1 MKTKNACIWILL
13 LLSGSVYA
21 QMSQKG
27 TVRIFNSNKT
37 PLPGVQL
44 TATDAPATD
53 TDTNGNFR
61 FNFSKQK
68 PGMAIASPNVYK
80 KGYELVNKDM
90 LNGWILSEKRELTI
104 VMAPEGTIEENK
116 NKYYSISVNHFS
128 AKKEKVIEEINKLYV
143 EQKINL
149 QERSDR
155 LKTIAEESRSF
166 MSQIDYYAEK
176 FARIN
181 PDEVNSIEKQVLEM
195 VNAGKLT
202 EAIELYNKSGIILQA
217 REKLSQ
223 KTKAEE
229 DIDKLAETM
238 YRYADLCALA
248 GGMENE
254 KKAHDTYKFVAEA
267 LPDRFTYVFHY
278 TLLKINLEDAD
289 TMEWLDKC
297 QKLSFDEKSL
307 VQVLNMKS
315 TLALHQQ
322 KDYLKA
328 LEYSIA
334 ALEVLSDKH
343 VSMPSGDF
351 FAIYYATFYSMGK
364 VYETM
369 NEMKDAKEI
378 YEDGIKD
385 ISELIADSDN
395 QLFIE
400 IQNSTLAN
408 MYNSL
413 IDIYTKEGKISKV
426 NELAEK
432 LFQLNKIK
440 AGKNEEALLEAE
452 IEDLEFKFHQIIDK
466 TDYAQAADIIKEV
479 LVRAEKL
486 YQMRPM
492 SRAYW
497 YALWN
502 FAYISI
508 STETDRENFLTTI
521 KAFEDR
527 VANEFKITS
536 EEQKYSLLYNIENQY
551 ILYYSKDG
559 NKPEERKHVAA
570 AYKYAEILNKLNSTR
585 FVSEIIKAQTMY
597 VDMLLELSENDKA
610 LKIAI
615 DLDALYSMQEFWG
628 HQDLRTENSIGT
640 AMVCG
645 GLYELGVKR
654 LEKVKKTREEHL
666 QKNPEDVEMMISITT
681 TYNNLSLGYGKLK
694 KYAKALE
701 VQKKAYEII
710 KTLYPY
716 NKAQLGTNYLL
727 MTLNTSIAYYQN
739 DKIEEAKKF
748 LQEAEGIANELKELN
763 PLFISYPLLVRF
775 AKGDLYAKLS
785 LPGSE
790 ELLKEGLEYK
800 SGTLQNDAVLLY
812 IINDY
817 RANNNSIY
825 IKQ

>member
-13 LLSGSVYA
+13 WLSGSVYA

-27 TVRIFNSNKT
+27 TVRIFNSNQT

-44 TATDAPATD
+44 SAVDAPPTD
-53 TDTNGNFR
+53 TDAHGNFQ
-61 FNFSKQK
+61 FDFSRQK

-90 LNGWILSEKRELTI
+90 INGWILSEKRNLTL

-116 NKYYSISVNHFS
+116 NKYYSISVTHFS
-128 AKKEKVIEEINKLYV
+128 EKKEKAIQEINKLYV
-143 EQKINL
+143 EQKING

-155 LKTIAEESRSF
+155 LKAIAEESRSF
-166 MSQIDYYAEK
+166 MNQIDYYAEK

-181 PDEVNSIEKQVLEM
+181 PDEMNSIEKQVLDL
-195 VNAGKLT
+195 VHAGKLT
-202 EAIELYNKSGIILQA
+202 EAIELYNKSGIIRQA
-217 REKLSQ
+217 REKLSL

-254 KKAHDTYKFVAEA
+254 RKAHDIYEFVAES

-278 TLLKINLEDAD
+278 ALLKINLEDDDA
-289 TMEWLDKC
+289 MEWLDKC
-297 QKLSFDEKSL
+297 QKLSFDEKTL
-307 VQVLNMKS
+307 VQVLNMKG
-315 TLALHQQ
+315 TLARNHQ
-322 KDYLKA
+322 KDYFKA
-328 LEYSIA
+328 LDYSIA
-334 ALEVLSDKH
+334 ALEVLSNKNI
-343 VSMPSGDF
+343 SLPSGDY
-351 FAIYYATFYSMGK
+351 FAIYHATVYLLGK
-364 VYETM
+364 TYEAM
-369 NEMKDAKEI
+369 NKLKEAKEI
-378 YEDGIKD
+378 YEDESKE
-385 ISELIADSDN
+385 ISELMANSDN
-395 QLFIE
+395 QLFLN
-400 IQNSTLAN
+400 IQRSTLAN

-413 IDIYTKEGKISKV
+413 IDIYTKEGNTDKV
-426 NELAEK
+426 NQLAEK
-432 LFQLNKIK
+432 LLELNKAK
-440 AGKNEEALLEAE
+440 AGKNEEALLEVE
-452 IEDLEFKFHQIIDK
+452 IENLEFKFHQITDK
-466 TDYAQAADIIKEV
+466 TDYAQAAAILKEI

-508 STETDRENFLTTI
+508 STETDPENFLFTL

-527 VANEFKITS
+527 VTHEFNITS
-536 EEQKYSLLYNIENQY
+536 EEQKYLILYNIETQY
-551 ILYYSKDG
+551 ILYYSKNG

-570 AYKYAEILNKLNSTR
+570 AYHYSERLNKLNSSR
-585 FVSEIIKAQTMY
+585 FVTEIINAQTMY
-597 VDMLLELSENDKA
+597 VDMLLELSENEKA
-610 LKIAI
+610 LKAAI
-615 DLDALYSMQEFWG
+615 DLDALYAMQEFWG
-628 HQDLRTENSIGT
+628 YQDLKTENSIGT

-654 LEKVKKTREEHL
+654 LEKVRKAREEHL
-666 QKNPEDVEMMISITT
+666 KKKPEDVEMMISMTT

-694 KYAKALE
+694 KYSKALE

-710 KTLYPY
+710 QVLYSY

-727 MTLNTSIAYYQN
+727 MTLNTSIAYFQN
-739 DKIEEAKKF
+739 DKIEEARKY
-748 LQEAEGIANELKELN
+748 LQEAESIADELKELN
-763 PLFISYPLLVRF
+763 PLFVSYPLIVRF

-785 LPGSE
+785 LAGSG

-817 RANNNSIY
+817 RANNNSLY